1 MRVITLDGET
11 ENTIASSLI
20 KSEHGIYLALNP
32 DAMQQLITQ
41 LADNIKKF
49 NELSQPPIILTSHV
63 IRLYVYRLIE
73 QFYPNVHVLSFNAY

>member
-1 MRVITLDGET
+1 
-11 ENTIASSLI
+11 
-20 KSEHGIYLALNP
+20 
-32 DAMQQLITQ
+32 MQQLITQ

-73 QFYPNVHVLSFNAY
+73 QFYPNVHVLSFNEIANNVQIQAVGNIVIEK